1 MSSNLAQ
8 YILPL
13 AILAVAIALLFGL
26 WNMLRAGSASRSQT
40 SRSAVWLRSRTI
52 VRSHRRGSS
61 GCPSRRPLQ
70 LLLSSSII
78 MRSWSRRYSGRYCIF
93 FVCVL

>member
-26 WNMLRAGSASRSQT
+26 WNMLRAGSASRSQNLM
-40 SRSAVWLRSRTI
+40 RWGVVLQFLAVLAVMAALFFSAR
-52 VRSHRRGSS
+52 
-61 GCPSRRPLQ
+61 
-70 LLLSSSII
+70 
-78 MRSWSRRYSGRYCIF
+78 
-93 FVCVL
+93 

>member
-26 WNMLRAGSASRSQT
+26 WNMLRAGSASRSQNLM
-40 SRSAVWLRSRTI
+40 RWRVVLQFLAVLAVMAALFFSAR
-52 VRSHRRGSS
+52 
-61 GCPSRRPLQ
+61 
-70 LLLSSSII
+70 
-78 MRSWSRRYSGRYCIF
+78 
-93 FVCVL
+93 